1 MDKTVHRRWFRI
13 LSTALEE
20 ELNVLDRVHKH
31 DLSPFWLFSFLHV
44 LISLIKL
51 IF

>member
-31 DLSPFWLFSFLHV
+31 DLVSFLAVFVSACSHF
-44 LISLIKL
+44 SD
-51 IF
+51 